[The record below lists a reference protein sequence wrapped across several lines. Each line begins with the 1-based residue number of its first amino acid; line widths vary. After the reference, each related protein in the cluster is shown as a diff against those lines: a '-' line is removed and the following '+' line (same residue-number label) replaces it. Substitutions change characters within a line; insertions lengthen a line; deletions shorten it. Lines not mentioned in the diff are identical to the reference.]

1 MGTGPSRPRSAPSA
15 REGAP
20 AKRARY
26 HGGRRMGCRGVAI
39 VAVGCA
45 KARADSLCRRL
56 RKLVCDARLCAL
68 QTAHRV
74 CSKLR
79 HGCEKTFDVLGA
91 RQSMV
96 AILHQREDDVVLG
109 KWCGKL
115 VRGLPG
121 EVGVLHA
128 LEHTGG

>member
-39 VAVGCA
+39 LAAVA
-45 KARADSLCRRL
+45 
-56 RKLVCDARLCAL
+56 
-68 QTAHRV
+68 AHRV

-79 HGCEKTFDVLGA
+79 HGCEKAFDVLGP

-109 KWCGKL
+109 KSCGQFDR
-115 VRGLPG
+115 VLPG
-121 EVGVLHA
+121 HGGVLHA
-128 LEHTGG
+128 LTATGW